1 VELQIDRVT
10 SPIGT
15 LVLITDSENLCGLD
29 FEDYFEPRLLGYLQ
43 KNYTGF
49 DLKPVQNSL
58 GISQHL
64 EDYFAGNLH
73 SLDNI
78 PVNAVGTPFQQA
90 VWLGLR
96 HIPPGR
102 TCTYGELAT
111 QIGYPNAVRAV
122 GAANGQNPIA
132 IVLPCHRVIG
142 ANGTLTGYAGG
153 LERKR
158 WLLEHESIKLAPP
171 MLQLELVLS

>member
-1 VELQIDRVT
+1 MELLIDRFA

-15 LVLITDSENLCGLD
+15 IVLVADGESLCSLD
-29 FEDYFEPRLLGYLQ
+29 FEDYYESRLLKYLQ
-43 KNYTGF
+43 KNYAGF
-49 DLKPVQNSL
+49 ELKPVQNPL
-58 GISQHL
+58 GIRQHL

-78 PVNAVGTPFQQA
+78 PVNVMGTPFQQT

-96 HIPPGR
+96 YIPLGR

-111 QIGYPNAVRAV
+111 QIGHPNAIRAV

-132 IVLPCHRVIG
+132 IILPCHRVIG

-158 WLLEHESIKLAPP
+158 WLLEHESGKIALP

>member
-1 VELQIDRVT
+1 MELLIDRFA
-10 SPIGT
+10 SPIGII
-15 LVLITDSENLCGLD
+15 VLIVDGENLCSLD
-29 FEDYFEPRLLGYLQ
+29 FEDYYETRLLRYLQ
-43 KNYTGF
+43 KNYAEF
-49 DLKPVQNSL
+49 DLKSVQNPL
-58 GISQHL
+58 GIRQHL
-64 EDYFAGNLH
+64 EDYFAGNFH
-73 SLDNI
+73 SLDKI
-78 PVNAVGTPFQQA
+78 PVHGVGTPFQQA

-96 HIPPGR
+96 HIPPGS

-111 QIGYPNAVRAV
+111 QIGNPNAVRAV

-153 LERKR
+153 LERKQ
-158 WLLEHESIKLAPP
+158 WLLKHESGQLALP